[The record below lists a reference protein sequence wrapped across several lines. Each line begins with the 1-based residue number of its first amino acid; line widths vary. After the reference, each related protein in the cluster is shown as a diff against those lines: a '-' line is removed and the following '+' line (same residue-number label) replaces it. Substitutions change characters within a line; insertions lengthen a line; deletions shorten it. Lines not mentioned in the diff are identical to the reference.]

1 MVKEMIFKF
10 LFLKIVL
17 DLEIDDMLEIVNSV
31 IGVGVYGIIVINMII
46 DKSLVFVFKEMG
58 GLSGKCLIK
67 KSCEIFKELVKV
79 FFNKIIFVFVGGI
92 SDVKEVYE
100 RIKMGVSLL

>member
-1 MVKEMIFKF
+1 MVKEMIYKF

-17 DLEIDDMLEIVNSV
+17 DLEINDMLEVVNSV
-31 IGVGVYGIIVINMII
+31 IELGAYGIIVINIMI
-46 DKSLVFVFKEMG
+46 DKSLVFFFKEMG

-79 FFNKIIFVFVGGI
+79 FFNKSVFVFVGGI
-92 SDVKEVYE
+92 SDVKDVYE